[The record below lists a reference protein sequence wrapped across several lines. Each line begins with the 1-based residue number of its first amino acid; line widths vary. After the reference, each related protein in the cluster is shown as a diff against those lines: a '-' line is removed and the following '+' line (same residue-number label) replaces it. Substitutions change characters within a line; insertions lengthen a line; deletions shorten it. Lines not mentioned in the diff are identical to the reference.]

1 MMINEM
7 ISDHHD
13 HKHDHDGEDGN
24 EASQGVKRRS
34 GRLGGGGQQTV
45 LRPEQVRVLQSSLVF
60 AHLKGLLVSVL
71 GWLVI
76 ILPMSQVAVV
86 VVGEV
91 GMVAIEV
98 GGRHRRVVPR
108 SSWL

>member
-1 MMINEM
+1 MFLT
-7 ISDHHD
+7 D
-13 HKHDHDGEDGN
+13 KHDHDGEDGN

-45 LRPEQVRVLQSSLVF
+45 LRPEQVRVLHSSLVF
-60 AHLKGLLVSVL
+60 AHHLKGLLVSVL

-98 GGRHRRVVPR
+98 GAPGGRHRRAVPR

>member
-1 MMINEM
+1 MITIIINMIMMVKM
-7 ISDHHD
+7 VMR
-13 HKHDHDGEDGN
+13 

-60 AHLKGLLVSVL
+60 AHLKGLFVSVL

-98 GGRHRRVVPR
+98 GAPGGRHRRAVPR

>member
-1 MMINEM
+1 MFLT
-7 ISDHHD
+7 D
-13 HKHDHDGEDGN
+13 KHDHDGKDGN

-60 AHLKGLLVSVL
+60 AHLKGLFVSVL

-98 GGRHRRVVPR
+98 GGRHLRVVPR

>member
-1 MMINEM
+1 MITIIINMIMMVKM
-7 ISDHHD
+7 VMR
-13 HKHDHDGEDGN
+13 

-45 LRPEQVRVLQSSLVF
+45 LRPEQLRVLQSSLVF
-60 AHLKGLLVSVL
+60 AHHLKGLLVSVL

-98 GGRHRRVVPR
+98 GGRHLRVVPR

>member
-1 MMINEM
+1 M
-7 ISDHHD
+7 
-13 HKHDHDGEDGN
+13 
-24 EASQGVKRRS
+24 KRRS

-45 LRPEQVRVLQSSLVF
+45 LRPTQVRVLQCSLVF
-60 AHLKGLLVSVL
+60 AHHLKGLLVSVL

-98 GGRHRRVVPR
+98 GAPGGRHRRAVPR

>member
-1 MMINEM
+1 M
-7 ISDHHD
+7 
-13 HKHDHDGEDGN
+13 
-24 EASQGVKRRS
+24 
-34 GRLGGGGQQTV
+34 
-45 LRPEQVRVLQSSLVF
+45 
-60 AHLKGLLVSVL
+60 LVSVL

-98 GGRHRRVVPR
+98 GAPGGRHRRAVPR